1 MFYKRGSGLRFT
13 SFRSGLPFS
22 KVLISKFRQLFTGSV
37 QNPECQ
43 NPEWYEIPKYW
54 PALSIMLPGSGFS
67 GF

>member
-1 MFYKRGSGLRFT
+1 A
-13 SFRSGLPFS
+13 
-22 KVLISKFRQLFTGSV
+22 ISEFTGSV

-54 PALSIMLPGSGFS
+54 PTLSIMLPGSGFS